1 MRQRTDEARVTG
13 RRAAAVA
20 ALALAAGLVVACGAG
35 PGTEGTKPLDVPEA
49 TKTITW
55 TFDDVPAGRLPEGWH
70 VGATG
75 PGRPLATWEV
85 VEDGSAPS
93 GKQVLA
99 LTRTNHSSG
108 RTFNLCWT
116 DRVRFRDG
124 VIRVKFRANTGRIDQ
139 GGGITWRFQGP
150 DDYYVAR
157 FNPLEDNFRY
167 YRVKDGR
174 RHLLK
179 SADVHLEP
187 GWHEMKIVQLG
198 DRFEGWLDG
207 KRLLAGTDDTFPG
220 AGGVGLWTK
229 ADAVTSFDDFTV
241 ELVGGEPGGS
251 AGGAE

>member
-1 MRQRTDEARVTG
+1 MRQRAIGNGMPG
-13 RRAAAVA
+13 RKVRMMLVVA
-20 ALALAAGLVVACGAG
+20 LGLAAGLVVACGAG
-35 PGTEGTKPLDVPEA
+35 PGTEGTRPLAVPAA
-49 TKTITW
+49 TRTIAW
-55 TFDDVPAGRLPEGWH
+55 DFEDVPAGQLPEGWH

-75 PGRPLATWEV
+75 KGRPLATWEV
-85 VEDGSAPS
+85 VPDESAPS

-116 DRVRFRDG
+116 DRVTFRDG

-139 GGGITWRFQGP
+139 GGGITWRFQ
-150 DDYYVAR
+150 DEDNYYVAR

-167 YRVKDGR
+167 YRVKDGW
-174 RHLLK
+174 RHLLL

-198 DRFEGWLDG
+198 NRFEGWLDG

-220 AGGVGLWTK
+220 AGKVGLWTK

-241 ELVGGEPGGS
+241 ELFGDDPGEGK
-251 AGGAE
+251 